1 MANRMDYITKG
12 SSNKAIFS
20 INTGEI
26 RDENSLN
33 PKTNSGANA
42 HFIPLPISICL
53 LLLCGSQL

>member
-20 INTGEI
+20 ISTEEI

-33 PKTNSGANA
+33 PKTNSGAIRTWQN
-42 HFIPLPISICL
+42 
-53 LLLCGSQL
+53 